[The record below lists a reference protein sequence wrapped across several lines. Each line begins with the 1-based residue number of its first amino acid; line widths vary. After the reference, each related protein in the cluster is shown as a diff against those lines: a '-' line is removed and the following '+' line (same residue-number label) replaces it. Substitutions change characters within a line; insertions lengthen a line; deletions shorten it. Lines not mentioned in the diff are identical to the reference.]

1 LAITVSFRETLCI
14 YETLSIHGV
23 SCKRISGVVDEEFV
37 PSGAAAENGPMRS
50 AFLLLLLSVSAPT
63 AAQSPLTVID
73 GNTLQI
79 NGTAYRLWG
88 IDAPDITQSCGD
100 GWPAGEEATKALRA
114 IVQGKRLECRLRV
127 YDQFKRPLV
136 TCRADATDVNV
147 AMVRA
152 GMAWADRTD
161 RDYAGPEQDAR
172 YEKRGVHDHS
182 CLLPWAWRARK
193 R

>member
-1 LAITVSFRETLCI
+1 MAV
-14 YETLSIHGV
+14 
-23 SCKRISGVVDEEFV
+23 
-37 PSGAAAENGPMRS
+37 ENAPMKLL
-50 AFLLLLLSVSAPT
+50 FLPVLLLFALPAG
-63 AAQSPLTVID
+63 AQSSLTVID
-73 GNTLQI
+73 GNTLEI

-88 IDAPDITQSCGD
+88 IDAPDRGQSCGD
-100 GWPAGEEATKALRA
+100 GWQAGEEAAKALRA
-114 IVQGKRLECRLRV
+114 LVQGKRLECRLRV

-152 GMAWADRTD
+152 GVAWADRVD
-161 RDYAGPEQDAR
+161 RDFAAPEQDAR
-172 YEKRGVHDHS
+172 YEKRGVHDHD